1 MVKKIF
7 RSNLAVTLAVLLA
20 AFVLLMGFLYE
31 YFSAIS
37 RGELEV
43 LTDTLASAFDYG
55 GVDALEAVVPDERR
69 VTLIDGDGN
78 VIYDSVVDAETMENH
93 SDREEFIEATSVGV
107 GESTRYSSTL
117 TERTIYRAVLLSDG
131 SVLRVS
137 VSGYSVLTL
146 TLGMLQPML
155 ICALAALALSA
166 FISSK
171 TAKKIVVPINELDL
185 EHPLENDVYG
195 ELSPLLLRIYKQN
208 DEIEKR
214 MEELRLRDRELR
226 DITSNMKEG
235 LVLLGEDGKI
245 VSINPAAASL
255 FDVKGDAVGRDFIC
269 VCRSTEVTGA
279 LEKAKFEGHSETRYE
294 KGGSTWQLEMSRTE
308 SDSGTGSTGS
318 TSTSGAGAGT
328 VLIAFDVTA
337 SLSAEEMRREFTAN
351 VSHELKTPL
360 QSIMGSAE
368 LLENGLVKDEDKE
381 RFIGNIR
388 RESERLVSLID
399 DIIRLSRLDEGTD
412 FTYENVDIY
421 ALAKEEVEAVS
432 EIAER
437 RKITVSLCGE
447 ETVVYGVRRLLHE
460 ILYNLCDNAVKY
472 NVDGGSVTVSVGYED
487 GRAFLSVRDTG
498 IGIPKE
504 HIPRIFER
512 FYRVDKSRSKMTGGT
527 GLGLSIVRHAVLY
540 MKGEVYVE
548 SEVGVGTE
556 IKVLLPQQI

>member
-20 AFVLLMGFLYE
+20 AFVMLMGFLYE

-55 GVDALEAVVPDERR
+55 GADALEAVIPDDRR

-93 SDREEFIEATSVGV
+93 SNREEFIEATSYGV

-146 TLGMLQPML
+146 TLGMLQPIL
-155 ICALAALALSA
+155 ICAVAALALSA

-245 VSINPAAASL
+245 VSINPAAAGL

-269 VCRSTEVTGA
+269 VCRSPEVTGA
-279 LEKAKFEGHSETRYE
+279 LEKARLDGHSETRYE

-308 SDSGTGSTGS
+308 SDSGS
-318 TSTSGAGAGT
+318 SGASGAGT

-368 LLENGLVKDEDKE
+368 LLENGLVKDEDKA

-399 DIIRLSRLDEGTD
+399 DIIRLSRLDEGSD
-412 FTYENVDIY
+412 FTYENIDIY

-432 EIAER
+432 EIAAR
-437 RKITVSLCGE
+437 RKITVSLYGE

-540 MKGEVYVE
+540 MKGEIYVQ
-548 SEVGVGTE
+548 SDVGVGTE
-556 IKVLLPQQI
+556 MKVLLPLQI

>member
-55 GVDALEAVVPDERR
+55 GADALEAVAPDERR
-69 VTLIDGDGN
+69 VTLIGADGN

-93 SDREEFIEATSVGV
+93 SDREEFIEAVSVGV

-146 TLGMLQPML
+146 TLGMLQPIL
-155 ICALAALALSA
+155 ICAIAALALSA

-269 VCRSTEVTGA
+269 VCRSPEVTGA
-279 LEKAKFEGHSETRYE
+279 LEKAKLEGHSETRYE

-308 SDSGTGSTGS
+308 SEAGSAGTG
-318 TSTSGAGAGT
+318 GA

-368 LLENGLVKDEDKE
+368 LLENGLVKDEDKA

-412 FTYENVDIY
+412 FTYESVDIY

-472 NVDGGSVTVSVGYED
+472 NVDGGSVTVTVGYED
-487 GRAFLSVRDTG
+487 GRALLSVRDTG

-540 MKGEVYVE
+540 MKGEIYVE

>member
-55 GVDALEAVVPDERR
+55 GTDVLEAVVPDERR
-69 VTLIDGDGN
+69 VTLIGADGN

-93 SDREEFIEATSVGV
+93 SDREEFIEAVSVGV

-146 TLGMLQPML
+146 TLGMLQPIL
-155 ICALAALALSA
+155 ICAVAALALSA

-308 SDSGTGSTGS
+308 SDSGTGASS
-318 TSTSGAGAGT
+318 GAGT

-368 LLENGLVKDEDKE
+368 LLENGLVKDEDKA

-412 FTYENVDIY
+412 FTYESVDIY

-432 EIAER
+432 EIAAR

-447 ETVVYGVRRLLHE
+447 ETVICGVRRLLHE

-487 GRAFLSVRDTG
+487 GRALLCVRDTG

-540 MKGEVYVE
+540 MKGEIYVE

>member
-55 GVDALEAVVPDERR
+55 GAGALEAVAPDERR
-69 VTLIDGDGN
+69 VTLIGADGN

-93 SDREEFIEATSVGV
+93 SDREEFIEAVSVGV

-146 TLGMLQPML
+146 TLGMLQPIL
-155 ICALAALALSA
+155 ICAIAALALSA

-269 VCRSTEVTGA
+269 VCRSPEVTGA
-279 LEKAKFEGHSETRYE
+279 LEKAKLEGHSETRYE

-308 SDSGTGSTGS
+308 SDSGSTKGAGSTG
-318 TSTSGAGAGT
+318 GA

-368 LLENGLVKDEDKE
+368 LLENGLVKDEDKA

-412 FTYENVDIY
+412 FTYESVDIY

-432 EIAER
+432 EIAGR
-437 RKITVSLCGE
+437 SGIKVSLCGE

-472 NVDGGSVTVSVGYED
+472 NVDGGSVTVTVGYED
-487 GRAFLSVRDTG
+487 GRALLSVRDTG

-540 MKGEVYVE
+540 MKGEIYVE